1 MGPEGGGPSRP
12 ADAALRRTLVVV
24 SVGAFLSVLELTVVN
39 VALDTLESQLHG
51 SIASVQW
58 IVTAYLLAL
67 AATVPLTGWLSR
79 RFGPR
84 RLYIGALALFVVASG
99 LCAIAWSV
107 GSLVAFRVL
116 QGAGGGALLPV
127 AQALAAR
134 AAGPARMRRAIGAVG
149 SVGVIAPVI
158 GPLVGGVIVDQASW
172 RWIFLINLPIGVAG
186 VLMALRS
193 LPPDEPE
200 EAGSL
205 DWVGLLTL
213 GAGLPMVTYA
223 LAELGQGAP
232 PLAVQGLPLGAVGL
246 ALIGFFIVHAGA
258 VPQPLLELRL
268 YRRRVFALAA
278 AAMFT
283 LGATLFGP
291 YLLMPLFFQDVRGNT
306 AIEAGLL
313 FGAQGLG
320 AGTSIWLGGRLHE
333 VFTGPQL
340 ALAGSVIAALFT
352 APLTVL
358 DQDSATALFVADL
371 ALRGFGI
378 GLVFIPVYA
387 IALGDLPRHLVADA
401 TAQFNVLMRVGGAA
415 ATALIA
421 VLLTQELQRHAADTA
436 GMAAAY
442 QDTWRWTMVIHLLA
456 IVPTLMLARLARRGG
471 LVAQP
476 AGV

>member
-1 MGPEGGGPSRP
+1 
-12 ADAALRRTLVVV
+12 
-24 SVGAFLSVLELTVVN
+24 
-39 VALDTLESQLHG
+39 
-51 SIASVQW
+51 
-58 IVTAYLLAL
+58 
-67 AATVPLTGWLSR
+67 
-79 RFGPR
+79 
-84 RLYIGALALFVVASG
+84 
-99 LCAIAWSV
+99 
-107 GSLVAFRVL
+107 
-116 QGAGGGALLPV
+116 
-127 AQALAAR
+127 
-134 AAGPARMRRAIGAVG
+134 
-149 SVGVIAPVI
+149 
-158 GPLVGGVIVDQASW
+158 
-172 RWIFLINLPIGVAG
+172 
-186 VLMALRS
+186 
-193 LPPDEPE
+193 
-200 EAGSL
+200 
-205 DWVGLLTL
+205 
-213 GAGLPMVTYA
+213 MVTYA

-232 PLAVQGLPLGAVGL
+232 PLAVRGLPLGAVGV
-246 ALIGFFIVHAGA
+246 ALIAFFVAHAGA
-258 VPQPLLELRL
+258 VPHPLLELRL
-268 YRRRVFALAA
+268 YRRRVFAISA

-320 AGTSIWLGGRLHE
+320 AGTAIWLGGRLHE

-421 VLLTQELQRHAADTA
+421 VLLAHELQRHAADAA

-442 QDTWRWTMVIHLLA
+442 QDTWRWTMVIHVLA
-456 IVPTLMLARLARRGG
+456 IAPTLMLARLARRGG